1 MVAPQRSRLL
11 ALVLAALTFVGSTG
25 AWHAPDDPDCFDG
38 IVLHDHSAH
47 HERFGKATQGSTP
60 EHCAICHWLQSF
72 RIGSTARARVPFA
85 SGTFARFAAALRP
98 LPVSVSAAAISPRGP
113 PLA

>member
-1 MVAPQRSRLL
+1 MAVPQRSRLL
-11 ALVLAALTFVGSTG
+11 AIVLAALTFVGSTG

-47 HERFGKATQGSTP
+47 HARFGKTTYSSAP

-72 RIGSTARARVPFA
+72 RIGSTSRARVPFA
-85 SGTFARFAAALRP
+85 SETFARVAVAVRP
-98 LPVSVSAAAISPRGP
+98 LPASVTATAISPRAP